1 MRLFLKHSYC
11 LSKCLDN
18 GSYFLKLLSRTVK
31 LLLCGELYWLGE
43 EGNSHIFFKYC
54 NSDLD
59 RRKHMELAF
68 KDLCSTSSKRLDL
81 LITSGLTE
89 FSALFGECTYSLY

>member
-1 MRLFLKHSYC
+1 MENCIGL
-11 LSKCLDN
+11 
-18 GSYFLKLLSRTVK
+18 
-31 LLLCGELYWLGE
+31 EE
-43 EGNSHIFFKYC
+43 EGNSHIFFFKYC

-59 RRKHMELAF
+59 GRKHMELAF
-68 KDLCSTSSKRLDL
+68 KDLCFTSFKRLDL